1 MERLAGATGVA
12 KPWASIVYRS
22 ATPQYA
28 RGPDLLSGAGSRTHG
43 GRFNPPRSFAAI
55 YASLDPETAMA
66 ETLAHFR
73 YYRIPEHAA
82 MPRVFAALDVG
93 LRRVLDL
100 CDAKVLKELELA
112 PEALVRDDWRKLQD
126 AGKESVGQALG
137 AAVFELEKWE
147 GLIVP
152 SAAREGGR
160 NAVIF
165 PERLGSKSWVRVL
178 SR

>member
-1 MERLAGATGVA
+1 M
-12 KPWASIVYRS
+12 YRS

-28 RGPDLLSGAGSRTHG
+28 RGADLLSGTGSRTHG
-43 GRFNPPRSFAAI
+43 GRFNPPRAFAAI

-73 YYRIPEHAA
+73 YYGIPEHAA

-100 CDAKVLKELELA
+100 GDARVLKKLA
-112 PEALVRDDWRKLQD
+112 LSTEALVRDDWRRAQD
-126 AGKESVGQALG
+126 AGEASLGQALG

-152 SAAREGGR
+152 SAARDSGR
-160 NAVIF
+160 NVVIF